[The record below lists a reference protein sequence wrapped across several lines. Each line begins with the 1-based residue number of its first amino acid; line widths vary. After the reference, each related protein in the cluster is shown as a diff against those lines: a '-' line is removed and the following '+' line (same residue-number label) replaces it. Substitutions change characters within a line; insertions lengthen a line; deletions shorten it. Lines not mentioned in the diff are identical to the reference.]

1 MNDLFALLPLFS
13 VAVFGLLLLL
23 IEAFA
28 KDRLDW
34 EILSGSVFGVA
45 LLAAIGGVIA
55 PVEPA
60 LVSEGITRY
69 LAVDRGAFLSDGLI
83 ALGGLLTVLAAGPY
97 LREHRL
103 ERVEAYFLFLFAA
116 FGGMVFARAEDLIT
130 LFIGLELMSLAVYA
144 LVALRR
150 TSARAVEGAVKY
162 FLLGS
167 FGGAI
172 LLFGSAL
179 IYGAA
184 GTTGFAGIRE
194 ALDAAQID
202 ESLFILGT
210 VMLMAGLALKVA
222 AAPFH
227 TWAPDA
233 YQGAMIPVTG
243 FMSAVV
249 KTAAFAALV
258 RVLAALY
265 LGTSLMEPSTG
276 LPLLLGALALLSMIV
291 GNLGALRQQNIKR
304 LLAYSGVAHAGYLL
318 LGIASLFANP
328 EANSA
333 AVYFY
338 LFTYA
343 AGSALAI
350 ASLISFGSRGLEAV
364 EIDDLAGLGRRHPLL
379 AFPMAVAMFSMLGF
393 PPTGGFFG
401 KLLVFRGAAEAG
413 GFFAFLALAAILLS
427 VVSAFYYLRVVVS
440 LYYGEPVKDASGDPI
455 EAKPMAKDASL
466 TLALGLGVLIVI
478 ALGVYPG
485 PLVELAASAAKG
497 LLG

>member
-1 MNDLFALLPLFS
+1 MNDLSAILVAYSPLVS
-13 VAVFGLLLLL
+13 VAALGLILLVV
-23 IEAFA
+23 EAFV
-28 KDRLDW
+28 KERLDW
-34 EILSGSVFGVA
+34 EILTGSVFVVA
-45 LLAAIGGVIA
+45 LLAAIGGIVA
-55 PVEPA
+55 PIDAA
-60 LVSEGITRY
+60 LVPESATRY
-69 LAVDRGAFLSDGLI
+69 LAVDGGAFLSDALI
-83 ALGGLLTVLAAGPY
+83 ALGGLLTALAAGPY
-97 LREHRL
+97 LKEHGL
-103 ERVEAYFLFLFAA
+103 ERVEAYFLILFSSL
-116 FGGMVFARAEDLIT
+116 GGMVFARADDLIT
-130 LFIGLELMSLAVYA
+130 LFIGLEMMSLGVYA

-184 GTTGFAGIRE
+184 GTTELAGIRA
-194 ALDAAQID
+194 ALDAANVD
-202 ESLFILGT
+202 EALFILGT
-210 VMLMAGLALKVA
+210 VMLLSGLALKIA
-222 AAPFH
+222 SAPFH
-227 TWAPDA
+227 SWAPDA

-249 KTAAFAALV
+249 KMAAFAALI
-258 RVLAALY
+258 RVVASLY
-265 LGTSLMEPSTG
+265 VGTSFMEPSTG
-276 LPLLLGALALLSMIV
+276 LPLLFGGLALLSMLV
-291 GNLGALRQQNIKR
+291 GNLGALRQDNIKR

-318 LGIASLFANP
+318 LGVASIFANP
-328 EANSA
+328 EANTA
-333 AVYFY
+333 AIYFY

-343 AGSALAI
+343 AASALVI

-364 EIDDLAGLGRRHPLL
+364 EIGDLAGLGRRHPWL
-379 AFPMAVAMFSMLGF
+379 AFPMAVGMFSMLGF

-401 KLLVFRGAAEAG
+401 KLLIFRGAAEAG
-413 GFFAFLALAAILLS
+413 GLFALLALAAITLS

-440 LYYGEPVKDASGDPI
+440 LYYGEPAEGQP

-466 TLALGLGVLIVI
+466 GLALALGVLLVI